1 MFLLDLDSALRP
13 ALLPH
18 CYRGGPPCYSQE
30 RCFDDV
36 QLVDPKVAN
45 ALAEGYL
52 CLIATIEL
60 GPSRVKRIVEAV
72 ACNEQMNS
80 ACKVRE
86 EPVQFFNTQTGTA
99 RQHLNSSGWDEE
111 LVVINQ
117 KEWLPGNQKD

>member
-1 MFLLDLDSALRP
+1 M
-13 ALLPH
+13 
-18 CYRGGPPCYSQE
+18 
-30 RCFDDV
+30 
-36 QLVDPKVAN
+36 AN

-99 RQHLNSSGWDEE
+99 RQHLNNSGWDEE

-117 KEWLPGNQKD
+117 KEWLPGNQKDQSALRNQA